1 MEEIPLSNRL
11 RKVLAKEQ
19 KKLEKN
25 LQVELTFEKDN
36 VIISGEAFPEYIASK
51 VLRAID
57 FGFDVESA
65 LLLSGEDYM
74 LEIINLKSYVR
85 PSRLKQVK
93 GRIIGEKGRAKKVIS
108 ELTECDM
115 VIKDNTVALLG
126 RTENITLAS
135 KAVRLL
141 ISGSPHASV
150 YTFLEKNMAKQRKK
164 FFEE

>member
-1 MEEIPLSNRL
+1 MEEIQLSNRL

-19 KKLEKN
+19 KKLEKE
-25 LQVELTFEKDN
+25 LQVKLMIEKEN
-36 VIISGEAFPEYIASK
+36 VVISGEAFPQYIASK

-57 FGFDVESA
+57 FGFDAESA

-93 GRIIGEKGRAKKVIS
+93 GRIIGEKGKAKRVIS
-108 ELTECDM
+108 ELTECDI
-115 VIKDNTVALLG
+115 VIKDNIVALLG
-126 RTENITLAS
+126 RTENIVLAS

-141 ISGSPHASV
+141 VGGSPHASV
-150 YTFLEKNMAKQRKK
+150 YTFLEKNMAKLRKG
-164 FFEE
+164 FIEE